1 MARVVVVGAGLSG
14 VVCARELVA
23 HGHEVVVRDTGRRPG
38 GRMALRRHDG
48 RVVDIGASY
57 FTVRDDA
64 FESVVDDWQLR
75 GLARPWTDTFTAW
88 TPDGRER
95 KTGPL
100 RWAAPGGLRSL
111 VEDLA
116 ARVDVR
122 SADPVREVRHDGRRP
137 TVDGEPVDA
146 VVLAA
151 PDPQARRLLEPGS
164 AAHAAL
170 DDPYEPAVALTAGW
184 DERTWPDED
193 GIFVG
198 DHPDLAWIAD
208 DGLRRG
214 DRAPVLVA
222 HSTADRAAR
231 HLQDPTTATE
241 PLLAALREVVDVP
254 DAPPT
259 LVHVQRWTFSRPAH
273 GHDAPYHLGD
283 DLVGACG
290 DAWGPTSSVETAYV
304 SGRALGLALVERLA

>member
-1 MARVVVVGAGLSG
+1 MGRVVVVGAGLSG
-14 VVCARELVA
+14 LTCARELVA
-23 HGHEVVVRDTGRRPG
+23 GGHEVVVRDTGRRPG
-38 GRMALRRHDG
+38 GRMALRRLEG

-64 FESVVDDWQLR
+64 FAAVVGDWRAR

-88 TPDGRER
+88 TPTSREP
-95 KTGPL
+95 KPGPV

-116 ARVDVR
+116 ADLDVR
-122 SADPVREVRHDGRRP
+122 SADPVQRVGTDGGP
-137 TVDGEPVDA
+137 AVDGERCDA
-146 VVLAA
+146 VVLAM
-151 PDPQARRLLEPGS
+151 PDPQARRLLEPGR

-170 DDPYEPAVALTAGW
+170 DDPYEPAVAVTLGW

-198 DHPDLAWIAD
+198 DHPDVAWIAD

-222 HSTADRAAR
+222 HTTAERAAR
-231 HLQDPTTATE
+231 HLEDPPGALE
-241 PLLAALREVVDVP
+241 PVLAAVRQVVKVP
-254 DAPPT
+254 AAEPALT
-259 LVHVQRWTFSRPAH
+259 HVQRWTFARPAR
-273 GHDAPYHLGD
+273 GHDASYHLD
-283 DLVGACG
+283 DDGIGACG
-290 DAWGPTSSVETAYV
+290 DAWGASSSVETAFL
-304 SGRALGLALVERLA
+304 SGHALGGALVERLA